1 MNTPPVCGRIQF
13 VAGETVGALKN
24 PVIIDPVRCEV
35 LDISGLLNGTEA
47 AKDNGLGIEE
57 IKPFYALDYPLFIT
71 DLSAF

>member
-13 VAGETVGALKN
+13 VVGETVGALKN

-35 LDISGLLNGTEA
+35 WDISGLLNGTEA
-47 AKDNGLGIEE
+47 TKDNGLGIEE

>member
-1 MNTPPVCGRIQF
+1 M
-13 VAGETVGALKN
+13 KN

-35 LDISGLLNGTEA
+35 WDISGLLNGTEA

-57 IKPFYALDYPLFIT
+57 VKPFYALDYPLFIT